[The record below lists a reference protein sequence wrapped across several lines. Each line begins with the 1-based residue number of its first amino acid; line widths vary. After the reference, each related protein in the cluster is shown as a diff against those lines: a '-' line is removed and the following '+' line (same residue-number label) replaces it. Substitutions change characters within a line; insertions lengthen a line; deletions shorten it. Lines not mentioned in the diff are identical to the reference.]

1 MAAVSM
7 AEVQFDGLVGPTHQY
22 AGLSSGNLASQA
34 HAGER
39 GNPRAAALEGL
50 AKMRLVAS
58 LGVAQAV
65 LPPQPRPDVA
75 SLRRLGF
82 SGTDGQ
88 MLERALRDVPA
99 LLLSLSSA
107 SAMWTANAATIAPSS
122 DARDGRVH
130 VVVANLASMLHRS
143 LEAEQTTRSLRAI
156 FRDTSRFEVHDALPM
171 HVDLG
176 DEGAANHSRLRTMQ
190 GSLHLF
196 GWGRSPETAGPRVH
210 PARQSRM
217 ASESVA
223 RLLELP
229 EARVLTWQQSPDG
242 IDAGAFHSD
251 VLAVG
256 NDDVFLVHERAF
268 VDCDSLVRALTRSLG
283 PELKCVVA
291 SETELAAVDAVH
303 AYPFNS
309 QLVTLPDATMAII
322 APRECESTPSAR
334 RFFERVIAEDNPVA
348 AVHYVDVNSS
358 MKNGGGPACL
368 RLRVV
373 LTDAERAAV
382 APRVFWDDALGGALE
397 RWIERHYRDRLT
409 LADLGDVRFL
419 DETRTALDELT
430 QLCALG
436 SIYDFQR

>member
-1 MAAVSM
+1 M

-50 AKMRLVAS
+50 AKMRFVAS

-82 SGTDGQ
+82 SGSDERV
-88 MLERALRDVPA
+88 LARALRDAPKV
-99 LLLSLSSA
+99 LLSMSSA
-107 SAMWTANAATIAPSS
+107 SAMWTANAATVAPST
-122 DARDGRVH
+122 DTRDGRLH
-130 VVVANLASMLHRS
+130 LVVANLASMLHRS
-143 LEAEQTTRSLRAI
+143 LEAAQTGRTLRAI
-156 FRDTSRFEVHDALPM
+156 FADASRFEVHDALPM

-176 DEGAANHSRLRTMQ
+176 DEGAANHTRLVTSS
-190 GSLHLF
+190 GALHLF
-196 GWGRSPETAGPRVH
+196 GWGRSPETASPRVH
-210 PARQSRM
+210 PARQSRI

-223 RLLELP
+223 RLLDLP
-229 EARVLTWQQSPDG
+229 EERMLEWQQFPDG

-256 NDDVFLVHERAF
+256 NENVLLMHERAF
-268 VDCDSLVRALTRSLG
+268 VDPETLTKTLGRALG
-283 PELKCVVA
+283 PDFVCVVA
-291 SETELAAVDAVH
+291 RETELAATDAIH

-309 QLVTLPDATMAII
+309 QLLTLPDRTMAIV
-322 APRECESTPSAR
+322 APRECETTPAAR
-334 RFFERVIAEDNPVA
+334 RFLERVVAEDNPVA

-382 APRVFWDDALGGALE
+382 SARVFWDEALGAALE
-397 RWIERHYRDRLT
+397 RWIEKHYRDRLT
-409 LADLGDVRFL
+409 LADLGDARFL

-436 SIYDFQR
+436 SIYDFQQ